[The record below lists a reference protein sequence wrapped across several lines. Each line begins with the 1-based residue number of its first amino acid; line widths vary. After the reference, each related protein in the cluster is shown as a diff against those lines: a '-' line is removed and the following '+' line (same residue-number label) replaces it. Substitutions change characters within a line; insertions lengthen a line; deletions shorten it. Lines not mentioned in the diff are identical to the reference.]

1 MRLSTLPA
9 RDLDH
14 INKLTPLQPL
24 DLNRPSHIEKRPQ
37 TFKPLC
43 HEPSMDDLLMT
54 DQIFDS
60 EKNDIRPIFTG
71 SKFLSLTEDL
81 LYSHIRLNI
90 HKVTK
95 FFSIEN
101 VNFAYKE

>member
-24 DLNRPSHIEKRPQ
+24 DLNRPSYIEKRVQ

-43 HEPSMDDLLMT
+43 HEPSTDDLLMT

-81 LYSHIRLNI
+81 LHSHIRLCI

-95 FFSIEN
+95 IFN
-101 VNFAYKE
+101 RNLNCL